1 MMPMWW
7 FNPSEI
13 SRRREVIANL
23 NVGKL
28 VFHLIGQQ
36 QVGKNKRHKN
46 LNRAHKHIDLAR
58 VLSNVTNLSLNEP
71 SESEIGV
78 SHLAEV
84 LPVAQAHEHGRQGH
98 VEHELVVLLVD
109 DDTRSTC
116 VRHRSQVELRVEF
129 EDDQDTRLTHDG
141 RYVEHERDE
150 LLEARQIAPRREYD
164 LENGWHQTQRVH
176 EE

>member
-1 MMPMWW
+1 MPMRW

-13 SRRREVIANL
+13 FRRREVIANL
-23 NVGKL
+23 NFGKL

-36 QVGKNKRHKN
+36 EVGKNKRHKN

-58 VLSNVTNLSLNEP
+58 VLSNVTNLRLNEP

-98 VEHELVVLLVD
+98 VEHELVVLLVGD
-109 DDTRSTC
+109 EVQMTC
-116 VRHRSQVELRVEF
+116 ARHSSQVEFRVEF
-129 EDDQDTRLTHDG
+129 EDDQDARLAHNG
-141 RYVEHERDE
+141 CYVEHERDE
-150 LLEARQIAPRREYD
+150 LLEACQVAPRREDD
-164 LENGWHQTQRVH
+164 LENGWYQTQRVH